1 MAGKRVR
8 CPACQEV
15 LAVPELSSAVVPAG
29 RVGAAPALNLPPSDP
44 DMDAPPEPFRSS
56 RRRQQAKPEMS
67 TAKQIGMAVVVGLL
81 VMVTVTSVIVTLRG
95 GQAGTVAA
103 ANAGGGAGFKEF
115 VSPEGKFRVMM
126 PGTPVRQQQRLGPI
140 SITMYTLQNS
150 NGAYVVAFCD
160 VPIPVGESDFQLQ
173 KRLDGARMGA
183 LGNVGGVLVKEN
195 RVFLQG
201 RDPGREIEANAPGK
215 GLIRARFFIASRR
228 MYQIMVVGNPQFVHS
243 ADATR
248 FLDSLSR
255 TN

>member
-15 LAVPELSSAVVPAG
+15 LAVPELSNAVVPAG
-29 RVGAAPALNLPPSDP
+29 RIGAAPTLNLPQP
-44 DMDAPPEPFRSS
+44 DEHEDAPPEPFRSS
-56 RRRQQAKPEMS
+56 RRRRQAKPEMS
-67 TAKQIGMAVVVGLL
+67 TAKQIGLAVVVGLL

-103 ANAGGGAGFKEF
+103 ANAGGGAGLKEF

-126 PGTPVRQQQRLGPI
+126 PGTPVRQQQRLGPMTI
-140 SITMYTLQNS
+140 AMYSLQNS
-150 NGAYVVAFCD
+150 NGAYMVGYVD
-160 VPIPVGESDFQLQ
+160 VPIPANEPDWQLQ

-183 LGNVGGVLVKEN
+183 LGNIGGGLIKEN

-201 RDPGREIEANAPGK
+201 RDPGREIEANIPGK
-215 GLIRARFFIASRR
+215 GLIRARFFIAGQR
-228 MYQIMVVGNPQFVHS
+228 MYQILVIGNPQFVHS

-248 FLDSLSR
+248 FLESLSR